1 MTGNFIALLAVCAFY
16 AYCVGLAIAWLYRKN
31 KREGGL
37 VRALVWGGVVGFLL
51 ATGVYFADRSEPF
64 CAQLLAAGAAF
75 GFLGGATL
83 KKLSTPRRQTAT
95 PQTEK

>member
-37 VRALVWGGVVGFLL
+37 VRALGWGALSGFSWRRAFISRIVRSL
-51 ATGVYFADRSEPF
+51 FARNFWRRAPRS
-64 CAQLLAAGAAF
+64 AF
-75 GFLGGATL
+75 GAGRL
-83 KKLSTPRRQTAT
+83 
-95 PQTEK
+95 

>member
-37 VRALVWGGVVGFLL
+37 VRALVWGASSVFSWRRAFISRIVRSL
-51 ATGVYFADRSEPF
+51 FARNFWRRAPRS
-64 CAQLLAAGAAF
+64 AF
-75 GFLGGATL
+75 WAERL
-83 KKLSTPRRQTAT
+83 
-95 PQTEK
+95 